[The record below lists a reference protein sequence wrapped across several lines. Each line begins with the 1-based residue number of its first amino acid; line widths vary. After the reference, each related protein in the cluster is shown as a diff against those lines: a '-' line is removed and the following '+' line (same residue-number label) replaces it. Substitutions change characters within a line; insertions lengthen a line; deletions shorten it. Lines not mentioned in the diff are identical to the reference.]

1 MHKLVYEM
9 DQVSDNFFAET
20 FTKDI
25 AVADGLRGSTRTGVG
40 LTRRYVHNLGVDLAG
55 ARLLDGSGLSRGD
68 HLSAR
73 QIVGILRHA
82 AVQPYGWYYR
92 HALPLAGVTG
102 TLYNRMTSG
111 PAYRNALAKTGT
123 LDGASA
129 LSGYVTAANGHHLA
143 FSLLMNRRHINVT
156 AAHAL
161 QDRIVQLLAGSR
173 PG

>member
-1 MHKLVYEM
+1 MHRLVYEM

-20 FTKDI
+20 LTKDL
-25 AVADGLRGSTRTGVG
+25 AVAAGRLGTTRTGVD
-40 LTRRYVHNLGVDLAG
+40 LTRRYLQNLGVDLAG
-55 ARLLDGSGLSRGD
+55 ARLLDGSGLSKGD

-73 QIVGILRHA
+73 QIVGILRRSA
-82 AVQPYGWYYR
+82 TQRYGWFYR
-92 HALPLAGVTG
+92 HALPLAGVSG
-102 TLYNRMTSG
+102 TLDNRMTSG

-129 LSGYVTAANGHHLA
+129 LSGYVTTRNGHHLA
-143 FSLLMNRRHINVT
+143 FSILMNERHIDVT

-161 QDRIVQLLAGSR
+161 QDRIVQLLAGST